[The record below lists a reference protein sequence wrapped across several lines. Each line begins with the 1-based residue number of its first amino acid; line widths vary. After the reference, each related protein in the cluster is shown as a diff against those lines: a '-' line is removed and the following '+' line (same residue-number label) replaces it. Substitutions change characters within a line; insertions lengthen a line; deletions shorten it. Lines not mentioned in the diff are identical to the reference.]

1 MHDLVGIIKED
12 WRVNDRR
19 RVKVLLV
26 FFRLL
31 STQWVLQ
38 RRPFF
43 LPIEA
48 LYRVYSEVFLG
59 IELRVGT
66 SIGRG
71 LRIDHGF
78 GLVINKNATMGD
90 FCHLRHG
97 VTIGCN
103 LLDGGVEGESPGIG
117 NFVEF
122 GAGSAVIGDVNIG
135 DNVKIGA
142 GTVVVKSVP
151 SGAVVVGAASRVIVS
166 QRGY

>member
-1 MHDLVGIIKED
+1 MHDVVTIIKED

-31 STQWVLQ
+31 SVQYVL
-38 RRPFF
+38 RRRLLF
-43 LPIEA
+43 LPLEA
-48 LYRVYSEVFLG
+48 LYRLYSEVFLG

-66 SIGRG
+66 CIGRG
-71 LRIDHGF
+71 LRIDHGY

-103 LLDGGVEGESPGIG
+103 VLDGGVEGESPAIG
-117 NFVEF
+117 SFVEF
-122 GAGSAVIGDVNIG
+122 GAGSAVIGDINIG

-151 SGAVVVGAASRVIVS
+151 SGAVVVGAASRVIGS
-166 QRGY
+166 ERG